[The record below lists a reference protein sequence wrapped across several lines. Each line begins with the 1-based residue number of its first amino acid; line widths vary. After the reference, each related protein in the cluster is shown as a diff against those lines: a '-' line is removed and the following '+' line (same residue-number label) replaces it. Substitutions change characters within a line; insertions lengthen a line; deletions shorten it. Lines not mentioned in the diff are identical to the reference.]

1 MALFLF
7 FTPVAIP
14 ILNLRQISILYHP
27 EDGLEVMHGT
37 GLRLSSHTVGK
48 TGEEAF
54 EGGCAKAVALALKEK
69 ASFKPSEKNMAAL
82 NAIFGD
88 GVNGRVIT
96 CTRTLACLPLTKRE

>member
-1 MALFLF
+1 
-7 FTPVAIP
+7 
-14 ILNLRQISILYHP
+14 
-27 EDGLEVMHGT
+27 MHGT

-48 TGEEAF
+48 SGEEAF

-88 GVNGRVIT
+88 GVDGRVIICSHSLT
-96 CTRTLACLPLTKRE
+96 CLSLAKRHSLYL